1 MEGGPKVSLR
11 TRLALLV
18 AGAVLPLA
26 LGAGITTYYL
36 SEASDEAAS
45 AHLLHLSRSLLSTVE
60 ARVEA
65 VIGAAQALSVSQELQ
80 NSDLQG
86 FRRHAEAFL
95 HSFMPSANFVLSD
108 VDETQLVNTADSSGS
123 RMRKNIGPE
132 SIEAH
137 REVFATGKPVLSRL
151 FTGQVIGEAA
161 VSVNVPVMRSGRV
174 VYNLGLPL
182 TSRSLSQML
191 IEQRLD
197 ESWTVAIWDR
207 AATVIARSHDW
218 ERYVGQKASP
228 SIYPAI
234 MARQDQVLSSVTF
247 DGQRVMTAIAHAPA
261 IGLTLAVGVP
271 EATLRAP
278 ARDALLLIL
287 AFSLG
292 CLALSGGFAAR
303 LAGQVLLADREKE
316 ILVQE
321 LGHRVSNLLATVQ
334 GIAAQTARASDSKQE
349 GFARLQERIAAL
361 ARAQRIVT
369 DHKWEAAPV
378 RRVVEAALEPFL
390 GTASGVELAGN
401 AEVSIGART
410 ALAITL
416 AIHELATNAVKY
428 GALSTP
434 SGKVRV
440 SWKSDN
446 GKHVILEWEESG
458 GPAVQAPVRKGF
470 GSTLLERGLT
480 DGASGS
486 ANVEYR
492 PSGVR
497 CVLRLPGN

>member
-1 MEGGPKVSLR
+1 MESTSKASLR
-11 TRLALLV
+11 ARLALLV

-26 LGAGITTYYL
+26 LGAGITIYYI
-36 SEASDEAAS
+36 SAANNEAAS
-45 AHLLHLSRSLLSTVE
+45 ARLLHLSRSLLSTVD
-60 ARVEA
+60 ARVETL
-65 VIGAAQALSVSQELQ
+65 IGAAQALSVSQELQ
-80 NSDLQG
+80 NGDLEG

-95 HSFMPSANFVLSD
+95 QSFNPSANFVLSD
-108 VDETQLVNTADSSGS
+108 ANETQLVNTADARGSGT
-123 RMRKNIGPE
+123 RKNIAPE
-132 SIEAH
+132 VIEAH

-151 FTGQVIGEAA
+151 FTSQVIGQAA

-174 VYNLGLPL
+174 AYNLGLPL
-182 TSRSLSQML
+182 TSRDLSQLL
-191 IEQRLD
+191 IEQRMD
-197 ESWTVAIWDR
+197 ESWTAAIWDR
-207 AATVIARSHDW
+207 AGTVIARSRDW
-218 ERYVGQKASP
+218 EKYVGQKASP

-234 MARQDQVLSSVTF
+234 MAQRDQVLTTVTF
-247 DGQRVMTAIAHAPA
+247 DGQRVVTAIAHAPA
-261 IGLTLAVGVP
+261 IGLTLAIGVP
-271 EATLRAP
+271 EAMLQAP
-278 ARDALLLIL
+278 QRHALLLIL
-287 AFSLG
+287 ALSVG

-334 GIAAQTARASDSKQE
+334 GIAAQTGRASNSKQE

-361 ARAQRIVT
+361 ARTQRIVT

-390 GTASGVELAGN
+390 GAASAIELTGDAQ
-401 AEVSIGART
+401 VSIGART

-428 GALSTP
+428 GALSIP

-440 SWKSDN
+440 SWKADN
-446 GKHVILEWEESG
+446 RKHVILEWEESG
-458 GPAVQAPVRKGF
+458 GPAVQPPVRKGF

-480 DGASGS
+480 DSASGS

-497 CVLRLPGN
+497 CVLRLPAS

>member
-1 MEGGPKVSLR
+1 
-11 TRLALLV
+11 
-18 AGAVLPLA
+18 
-26 LGAGITTYYL
+26 
-36 SEASDEAAS
+36 
-45 AHLLHLSRSLLSTVE
+45 
-60 ARVEA
+60 
-65 VIGAAQALSVSQELQ
+65 
-80 NSDLQG
+80 
-86 FRRHAEAFL
+86 
-95 HSFMPSANFVLSD
+95 
-108 VDETQLVNTADSSGS
+108 
-123 RMRKNIGPE
+123 
-132 SIEAH
+132 
-137 REVFATGKPVLSRL
+137 
-151 FTGQVIGEAA
+151 
-161 VSVNVPVMRSGRV
+161 V

-182 TSRSLSQML
+182 TSRSLSQLL

-207 AATVIARSHDW
+207 AGTVIARSRDW
-218 ERYVGQKASP
+218 EKYVGQKASP

-234 MARQDQVLSSVTF
+234 MAQRDQVLSTVTF
-247 DGQRVMTAIAHAPA
+247 DGERVVTAVAHAPD
-261 IGLTLAVGVP
+261 IGLTLAIGVP
-271 EATLRAP
+271 EAILRAP
-278 ARDALLLIL
+278 RRQALLLIL
-287 AFSLG
+287 VFSLG

-334 GIAAQTARASDSKQE
+334 GIAAQTSRASDSKQE

-378 RRVVEAALEPFL
+378 RRVAEAALEPFL
-390 GTASGVELAGN
+390 GTANDIELAGET
-401 AEVSIGART
+401 EVSIGART

-428 GALSTP
+428 GALSLP

-440 SWKSDN
+440 TWKTEN
-446 GKHVILEWEESG
+446 KKHVVLEWEESG
-458 GPAVQAPVRKGF
+458 GPVVQPPLRKGF

-480 DGASGS
+480 DSVSGS
-486 ANVEYR
+486 AHVEYP

-497 CVLRLPGN
+497 CVLRLPVS

>member
-1 MEGGPKVSLR
+1 MEGSPKGSLR

-65 VIGAAQALSVSQELQ
+65 VIGGAQALSVSQELQ
-80 NSDLQG
+80 NNDLQA

-108 VDETQLVNTADSSGS
+108 AEERQLVNTADSSASGNP
-123 RMRKNIGPE
+123 KNISPAV
-132 SIEAH
+132 IEAH

-161 VSVNVPVMRSGRV
+161 VSVNVPVMSSGRV
-174 VYNLGLPL
+174 VYNLGLPF
-182 TSRSLSQML
+182 TSRSLSQL
-191 IEQRLD
+191 LVEQRLD

-207 AATVIARSHDW
+207 AGTVIARSRDW
-218 ERYVGQKASP
+218 EKYVGQQASP
-228 SIYPAI
+228 SIYPAV
-234 MARQDQVLSSVTF
+234 MAHRDQVLTTVTF
-247 DGQRVMTAIAHAPA
+247 DGQRVVTAMAHAPD

-271 EATLRAP
+271 EATLQAP
-278 ARDALLLIL
+278 RRQALLLIL

-292 CLALSGGFAAR
+292 CLALSGAFAAR

-316 ILVQE
+316 TLVQE

-334 GIAAQTARASDSKQE
+334 GIAAQTSRASDSKQE
-349 GFARLQERIAAL
+349 GFARLHERIAAL
-361 ARAQRIVT
+361 APAQRIVT

-390 GTASGVELAGN
+390 GTANDIELAGS
-401 AEVSIGART
+401 AEVSVGART

-428 GALSTP
+428 GALSMP

-440 SWKSDN
+440 SWETES
-446 GKHVILEWEESG
+446 GRLVILEWEESG
-458 GPAVQAPVRKGF
+458 GPVVHPPVRKGF
-470 GSTLLERGLT
+470 GSTLLERGLS
-480 DGASGS
+480 DRASGS
-486 ANVEYR
+486 AKVEYR

-497 CVLRLPGN
+497 CVLRLPVS

>member
-1 MEGGPKVSLR
+1 
-11 TRLALLV
+11 
-18 AGAVLPLA
+18 
-26 LGAGITTYYL
+26 
-36 SEASDEAAS
+36 
-45 AHLLHLSRSLLSTVE
+45 
-60 ARVEA
+60 
-65 VIGAAQALSVSQELQ
+65 
-80 NSDLQG
+80 
-86 FRRHAEAFL
+86 
-95 HSFMPSANFVLSD
+95 
-108 VDETQLVNTADSSGS
+108 
-123 RMRKNIGPE
+123 
-132 SIEAH
+132 
-137 REVFATGKPVLSRL
+137 
-151 FTGQVIGEAA
+151 
-161 VSVNVPVMRSGRV
+161 
-174 VYNLGLPL
+174 
-182 TSRSLSQML
+182 
-191 IEQRLD
+191 
-197 ESWTVAIWDR
+197 
-207 AATVIARSHDW
+207 
-218 ERYVGQKASP
+218 
-228 SIYPAI
+228 
-234 MARQDQVLSSVTF
+234 
-247 DGQRVMTAIAHAPA
+247 
-261 IGLTLAVGVP
+261 
-271 EATLRAP
+271 
-278 ARDALLLIL
+278 
-287 AFSLG
+287 
-292 CLALSGGFAAR
+292 
-303 LAGQVLLADREKE
+303 
-316 ILVQE
+316 
-321 LGHRVSNLLATVQ
+321 LLATVQ

-390 GTASGVELAGN
+390 GTASGIELAGN

-458 GPAVQAPVRKGF
+458 GPAVQPPVRKGF